1 MAFSKTPKGGEYANV
16 APQFVT
22 MKELMAMAEYIR
34 NFQAKYSSK
43 KSTVRKKANKY

>member
-16 APQFVT
+16 AQFVT

>member
-1 MAFSKTPKGGEYANV
+1 MAFSKTPKAGEYANV
-16 APQFVT
+16 VQFVT